1 MLTTPSPRIATSPR
15 RTLGNLV
22 AFLVVWGDVP
32 GKSTAPYLFGDLL
45 ALARQS
51 WVRQMAGRLNQ
62 LGYLDYRR
70 GDAAALRF
78 LRRGQMP
85 IGRLGSMLGMTR
97 QAARKV
103 VNGLEQRDYVRTER
117 DAHDFRRHNV
127 LLTPRGEVYAQ
138 AVVGVIDALNRD
150 LCARVDLVQ
159 LTAAAAVMRAA
170 ISGDNALERVAV
182 SVRPPG

>member
-1 MLTTPSPRIATSPR
+1 
-15 RTLGNLV
+15 
-22 AFLVVWGDVP
+22 
-32 GKSTAPYLFGDLL
+32 
-45 ALARQS
+45 
-51 WVRQMAGRLNQ
+51 
-62 LGYLDYRR
+62 
-70 GDAAALRF
+70 
-78 LRRGQMP
+78 MP

-103 VNGLEQRDYVRTER
+103 VDGLEQRDYVRTER

-127 LLTPRGEVYAQ
+127 LLTPRGEVYAK

-159 LTAAAAVMRAA
+159 LTAADAVMRAA